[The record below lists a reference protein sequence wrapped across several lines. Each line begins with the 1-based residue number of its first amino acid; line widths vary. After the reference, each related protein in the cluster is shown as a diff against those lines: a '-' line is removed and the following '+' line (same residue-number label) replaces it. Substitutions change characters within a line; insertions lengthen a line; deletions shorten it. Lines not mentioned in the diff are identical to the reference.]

1 MSYKIESLKVR
12 NFKCFD
18 KKKFYEFYFLQDANP
33 TILSGPNGFGK
44 TTFFGGIISLCERY
58 MNISCHIVHLIL
70 PWLPSI
76 GYPYQGQG
84 SPQSGAVLPCG

>member
-18 KKKFYEFYFLQDANP
+18 NKKFYEFYFIQDTNP

-44 TTFFGGIISLCERY
+44 TTFFDAIELIFTKKITRLNSEIENGRTNLGK
-58 MNISCHIVHLIL
+58 NILLNTSEE
-70 PWLPSI
+70 
-76 GYPYQGQG
+76 
-84 SPQSGAVLPCG
+84 CGVFVK

>member
-44 TTFFGGIISLCERY
+44 TTFFDAIE
-58 MNISCHIVHLIL
+58 LIFTKRITRL
-70 PWLPSI
+70 PQRRHNLR
-76 GYPYQGQG
+76 
-84 SPQSGAVLPCG
+84 